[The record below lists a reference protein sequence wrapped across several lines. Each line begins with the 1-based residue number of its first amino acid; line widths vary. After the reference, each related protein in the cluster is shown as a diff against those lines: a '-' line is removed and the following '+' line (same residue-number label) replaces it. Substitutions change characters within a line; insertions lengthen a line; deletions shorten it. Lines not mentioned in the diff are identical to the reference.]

1 MFRQLNHL
9 GSWALGGVLL
19 LSVPALSHTVEI
31 SGTVGGTIHI
41 EPNDNPQAGQPN
53 QVWFALTRRGG
64 DAIPLSACS
73 CQLAVYAQPVRSDS
87 QPIER
92 PILRSVSAE
101 GRRGIPGA
109 EVTFPRTGSYELVL
123 RGRPIQAG
131 QFSEF
136 ELRFPVTVAR

>member
-1 MFRQLNHL
+1 MFRQLNHSGGWVL
-9 GSWALGGVLL
+9 GSALL
-19 LSVPALSHTVEI
+19 LATPVLAHTVEI

-41 EPNDNPQAGQPN
+41 EPNDTPQAGQPS

-64 DAIPLSACS
+64 DSIPLSACS
-73 CQLAVYAQPVRSDS
+73 CQLALYAQPVQSDS
-87 QPIER
+87 QPLAR

-109 EVTFPRTGSYELVL
+109 EVTFPRAGSYELVL